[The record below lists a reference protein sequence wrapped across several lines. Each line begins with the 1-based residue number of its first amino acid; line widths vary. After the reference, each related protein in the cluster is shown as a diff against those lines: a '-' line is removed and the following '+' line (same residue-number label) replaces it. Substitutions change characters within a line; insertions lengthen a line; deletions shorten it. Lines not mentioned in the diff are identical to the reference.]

1 MNLPP
6 PSLPPSSA
14 YRDFP
19 GRRWLGVLLRA
30 AHLAGV
36 VGFAAVLLGAGGVDA
51 GFFPSLMVLSGV
63 AMAALDGWSN
73 PTWLRELAGL
83 SLLVKFVLL
92 GWFWLDSAARPA
104 LFWTILVFSVVFAH
118 APASFRHRRF

>member
-1 MNLPP
+1 MG
-6 PSLPPSSA
+6 SGPSSS

-36 VGFAAVLLGAGGVDA
+36 VGVGAGLVA
-51 GFFPSLMVLSGV
+51 GGQGAAHGFLVLMVASGV
-63 AMAALDGWSN
+63 AMAALDAWSN
-73 PTWLRELAGL
+73 ALWLQELAGI

-92 GWFWLDSAARPA
+92 GWFVADEAARPA
-104 LFWTILVFSVVFAH
+104 LFWLILVFSVVFAH
-118 APASFRHRRF
+118 APASFRHRRVSRH